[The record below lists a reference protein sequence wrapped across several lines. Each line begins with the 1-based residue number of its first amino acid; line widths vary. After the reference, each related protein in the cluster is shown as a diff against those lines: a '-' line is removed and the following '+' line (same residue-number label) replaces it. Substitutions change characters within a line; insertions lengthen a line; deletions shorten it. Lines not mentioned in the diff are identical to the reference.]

1 MSFLQVPP
9 LQGVEL
15 EAYISWIS
23 RSEAVDRSSLESLTG
38 ELINTLYPYAEYSVF
53 TIMGTLMKEY
63 FPTLTK
69 KEAAEIVSLCR
80 SAAELL
86 EKTLVGKGNNDWLSS
101 SDYIGMWHTYGK
113 QSQFSGLIP
122 GGSVRDETIVQ
133 YFIRVIT
140 IGYPVMADAS
150 QKITDKN
157 RARIRQAAGSMVR
170 ICVDVGKTDW
180 KYAPL
185 MVLVGEELR
194 EWIDEPVHAP

>member
-1 MSFLQVPP
+1 MSTLQIPP

-15 EAYISWIS
+15 EAYISWIV
-23 RSEAVDRSSLESLTG
+23 RSEKADRADLEVLTG

-53 TIMGTLMKEY
+53 TVMGTLMKEY

-69 KEAAEIVSLCR
+69 KDAGEVVNLCR
-80 SAAELL
+80 SASELL
-86 EKTLVGKGNNDWLSS
+86 EKTLVGKGNSDWLSS
-101 SDYIGMWHTYGK
+101 SDYFGMWHTYSN

-133 YFIRVIT
+133 YFIRVMT

-170 ICVDVGKTDW
+170 ICVDAGKTDW

-194 EWIDEPVHAP
+194 GWIDKPVHAP